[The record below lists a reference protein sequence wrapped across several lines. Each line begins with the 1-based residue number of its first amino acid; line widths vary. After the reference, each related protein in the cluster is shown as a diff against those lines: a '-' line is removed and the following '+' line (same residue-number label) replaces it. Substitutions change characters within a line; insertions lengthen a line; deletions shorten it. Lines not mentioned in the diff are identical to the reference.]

1 MFRCARSAAGRPAA
15 LATAAE
21 RAESADDSLIETSA
35 AAAITTP
42 TQIPAATSEAP
53 DLRNRLKIFCMW
65 WDAKPPAG
73 RRFPRSAARTFG
85 VTTAYPRSARAV
97 RSRAGAVLVLLSDD
111 IELLLVALGLVELGE
126 LLLMLPVESRP
137 IPEPV
142 VFAALPLGAGCV
154 FVLGPAV
161 SFAPAGL
168 VLLAV
173 SLMFPELVEGLV
185 LVWA

>member
-1 MFRCARSAAGRPAA
+1 
-15 LATAAE
+15 
-21 RAESADDSLIETSA
+21 
-35 AAAITTP
+35 
-42 TQIPAATSEAP
+42 
-53 DLRNRLKIFCMW
+53 
-65 WDAKPPAG
+65 
-73 RRFPRSAARTFG
+73 
-85 VTTAYPRSARAV
+85 V

-111 IELLLVALGLVELGE
+111 IVLLLALGLAELGE
-126 LLLMLPVESRP
+126 LLLMLPDESRP

-142 VFAALPLGAGCV
+142 VFAALPLGAVWV

-173 SLMFPELVEGLV
+173 SLILPELVEGLV

>member
-1 MFRCARSAAGRPAA
+1 M
-15 LATAAE
+15 
-21 RAESADDSLIETSA
+21 
-35 AAAITTP
+35 
-42 TQIPAATSEAP
+42 
-53 DLRNRLKIFCMW
+53 
-65 WDAKPPAG
+65 
-73 RRFPRSAARTFG
+73 
-85 VTTAYPRSARAV
+85 
-97 RSRAGAVLVLLSDD
+97 VLLSDD

-142 VFAALPLGAGCV
+142 VFAALPLGAVCV